1 MDNLFQP
8 MRIKNMDLANRFVRS
23 ATFDRSDEYG
33 HVTPELVQNYS
44 TLARGGVG
52 LIVTGLTTVHLNG
65 AVAPFQTS
73 IADDAAIQS
82 FKELT
87 NAVHHRGA
95 KIAMQLAHAGRNS
108 AYTKDANDGPALAPS
123 VIQEDPYFHATNYRA
138 LIEQEIWGIIEAF
151 GDAGQRA
158 KTAGFDAVQ
167 VHAAHAYLPSQFL
180 SPFTNKRTDRWGGTL
195 ENRLR
200 LHCEI
205 CHAIRRNVGEEFPIL
220 IKLGVQDGFSGGL
233 ELTEG
238 KKAAYLLTQA
248 GFDAIEVS
256 QGLRGAVYAE
266 TEFRA
271 GINSP
276 NKEAYFR
283 QWSKEV
289 KECVDVPVMLVGG
302 LRSMEVM
309 ADIVQN
315 GEADFVSMSRPLIRE
330 PELINL
336 WKTGTK
342 RKAACIS
349 CNQCGEALRNGEAVH
364 CVQLKR
370 KKVSKCTE

>member
-8 MRIKNMDLANRFVRS
+8 MRIKNMALANRFVRS
-23 ATFDRSDEYG
+23 ATFDRSDENG
-33 HVTPELVQNYS
+33 HVTPTLLHNYS

-52 LIVTGLTTVHLNG
+52 LIITGLTSVHPNG
-65 AVAPFQTS
+65 QVAPRQTS
-73 IADDAAIQS
+73 ITDTASIQG

-87 NAVHHRGA
+87 NIVHSNGA

-108 AYTKDANDGPALAPS
+108 ANTKDAKDGPALAPS
-123 VIQEDPYFHATNYRA
+123 VIQEDPYFNATNYRA
-138 LIEQEIWGIIEAF
+138 LIEEEIWEIIEAF

-167 VHAAHAYLPSQFL
+167 LHAAHAYLPSQFL

-200 LHCEI
+200 FHCEI
-205 CHAIRRNVGEEFPIL
+205 CHALRRNVGEEFPIL
-220 IKLGVQDGFSGGL
+220 IKLGVQDGFPGGL

-256 QGLRGAVYAE
+256 QGLRGAVYAG

-276 NKEAYFR
+276 DKEAYFR

-309 ADIVQN
+309 AGIVEN

-336 WKTGTK
+336 WKGGTM

-349 CNQCGEALRNGEAVH
+349 CNRCGEALRNGEAVH

-370 KKVSKCTE
+370 KKLS